1 VSVISATLKKQ
12 SCVRNLWCSTWALS
26 EWWLY
31 AALDAPACAAAGRK
45 LTLDKGLGAEFC
57 RVLGAQKEWTGITPC
72 PIQSKETA

>member
-31 AALDAPACAAAGRK
+31 AALDAPACAAAGQK
-45 LTLDKGLGAEFC
+45 LTLDRGLRKEKF
-57 RVLGAQKEWTGITPC
+57 VQKKNGQGSLPARFNR
-72 PIQSKETA
+72 KETA